1 VSLPE
6 PIATATIGG
15 KKTNRVQKVK
25 RGRRLKADKVR
36 ALSPQEKRPA
46 GDERIKRATAQ
57 NPDGAYV
64 VVCISAYP
72 SDLDEMDLL
81 AEQLDLSRSALIR
94 KAVKALKNNT
104 PQAQM
109 WKAALR

>member
-1 VSLPE
+1 VKVTAS
-6 PIATATIGG
+6 ATIGG
-15 KKTNRVQKVK
+15 KKTNRVKLTRRYAHRGPPTKSNKVERLTPQTK
-25 RGRRLKADKVR
+25 TRTRRGT
-36 ALSPQEKRPA
+36 P
-46 GDERIKRATAQ
+46 Q

-64 VVCISAYP
+64 VLCISAYP
-72 SDLDEMDLL
+72 SDLVEMDLL
-81 AEQLDLSRSALIR
+81 AEQLGLSRSALIR